1 MIFQNDALIV
11 GLTGM
16 SGAGKTTA
24 CEVFRECGY
33 AVADCDRLARRVTEK
48 GKPALREI
56 VRRFGAEYLDS
67 DGALNRR
74 ALGKRIFSS
83 EADRLALDELIYPY
97 ISYEMISLVISY
109 IDRGFRLILL
119 DAPTLF
125 ESGTDTLCDRIV
137 AVVSD
142 REKCI
147 GRIVARDALPL
158 VQARD
163 RLSAQFSAEYYRS
176 RSDFCVENNG
186 TEEELRERVRD
197 LAARIGEGR
206 DRL

>member
-1 MIFQNDALIV
+1 MIFQDNALIV

-33 AVADCDRLARRVTEK
+33 AVADCDRIARQVTEK

-56 VRRFGAEYLDS
+56 VRRFGAEYLDP

-74 ALGKRIFSS
+74 ALGKRVFSS

-137 AVVSD
+137 AIVSD

-158 VQARD
+158 AQARD
-163 RLSAQFSAEYYRS
+163 RLSSQLSAEVYRS

-186 TEEELRERVRD
+186 TEEELKERVREI
-197 LAARIGEGR
+197 AARIAEGR
-206 DRL
+206 DRR